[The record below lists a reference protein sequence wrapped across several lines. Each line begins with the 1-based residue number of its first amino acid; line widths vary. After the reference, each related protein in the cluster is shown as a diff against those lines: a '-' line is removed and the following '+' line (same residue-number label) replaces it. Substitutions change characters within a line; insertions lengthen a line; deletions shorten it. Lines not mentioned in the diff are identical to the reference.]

1 MAVTPFKSSDNFNM
15 AGFNEKITEA
25 DNTYVAKTGGSM
37 SGALSMG
44 NNKITDV
51 ASPVNDGDVATKG
64 YVDGKSAFNKKFID
78 NITSLDTLSAEST
91 LQDILNAKGLICEYK
106 ISATPKYSS
115 NASIALKLSDNSNN
129 TGHIVTLSHF
139 HSVQPTTGPQTTY
152 TIEGAVFLNKTSNTY
167 GSSNSDENYIYVSF
181 DGNSSAIGIYE
192 GEEYTKNKFLLS
204 SLNLTNSVIHY
215 CRLYWVM

>member
-37 SGALSMG
+37 TGALSMG

-51 ASPVNDGDVATKG
+51 ATPTNAGDVVNKG
-64 YVDGKSAFNKKFID
+64 YLDEKSAFNKKFID
-78 NITSLDTLSAEST
+78 NITSLNTLSEST
-91 LQDILNAKGLICEYK
+91 LQDILVAKGLICEYK

-115 NASIALKLSDNSNN
+115 NASISLKISDDSNN
-129 TGHIVTLSHF
+129 TGHIVTLSRF
-139 HSVQPTTGPQTTY
+139 RSIQPSEPQTTY
-152 TIEGAVFLNKTSNTY
+152 TIEGAVFLNKTSNSY
-167 GSSNSDENYIYVSF
+167 GSDNSDTNYIYLSF
-181 DGNSSAIGIYE
+181 DNSLDIAIYE
-192 GEEYTKNKFLLS
+192 GEGYTKNKFLLS
-204 SLNLTNSVIHY
+204 SLGLTSSVIHY